1 MKEIE
6 DKKQVI
12 FRANPQKWERFIELC
27 NSSGTSAAAA
37 LQKFIEL
44 CLDAGDLALLGVKPV
59 IATDSLDSRIN
70 RILEARLPGLV
81 LSILD
86 SQVDSV
92 DSQIKEYVEQRKEK
106 VNQITPLRQVT
117 EDETASSDKILYMP
131 ASTSI
136 GGGIV
141 AKEITPSRIAQKK
154 RLTAKSIEE
163 LKEANELTRAEMSRS
178 RKIPPST
185 VNSQV
190 KSKTWGN
197 AQGFTFDYEKQVFVK
212 LGT

>member
-37 LQKFIEL
+37 LQKCIEL
-44 CLDAGDLALLGVKPV
+44 CLEAYDLSLLGVNPV

-81 LSILD
+81 KSILD

-92 DSQIKEYVEQRKEK
+92 DSQIIEREQPLEQLEIDQELPRQGVEDK
-106 VNQITPLRQVT
+106 
-117 EDETASSDKILYMP
+117 TASRENIAYMP
-131 ASTSI
+131 ASTYK

-141 AKEITPSRIAQKK
+141 AEEITPSRISKK
-154 RLTAKSIEE
+154 QRLTARSIDS
-163 LKEANELTRAEMSRS
+163 LKEATELTRAEMARLTH
-178 RKIPPST
+178 IAQST
-185 VNSQV
+185 VNSRV
-190 KSKTWGN
+190 KSKTWGD
-197 AQGFTFDYEKQVFVK
+197 AEGFTFDYEKEVFVK
-212 LGT
+212 VGT